1 MTGQRELRP
10 PHDPETEVTAPPSP
24 TATERTAIE
33 RPVWVPTQRSIDQA
47 RITHFARYVA
57 EHYDVQPE
65 SYEEL
70 WRWSVT
76 DLDAFWTAVADFFDV
91 PWTDRPSRTLVP
103 GRMPGTQWFPGGTTN
118 YVSQVFRHS
127 TGTAVIARNELG
139 ESTSLTWPQ
148 LRTAV
153 ASFAA
158 TLRANGV
165 IAGDRVV
172 GYMPDIAEAV
182 IAFLATA
189 SIGAIWAGCA
199 QDLAVPSAA
208 ERLAQLDPAVLVFAT
223 GHHHRGRFVD
233 RTDAARALAARMPA
247 LRLQVVVPRG
257 PFQDPVPAGPDGV
270 RQITWSEA
278 VADEAELEV
287 TPVPFDHPLWVL
299 FSSGTTGVPKGIVHG
314 HGGVLLEQLKSA
326 ALHTDLRHTDRFFW
340 YTTLNWMMWNAR
352 NAGLL
357 TGAAIVCFDG
367 TPTATSLW
375 NVAAAERVTA
385 LGVSPS
391 YLELTRNAGVRP
403 AQDFDL
409 SALRFLGSTGSV
421 LSPHTHRWIADELGP
436 DVMVGSTS
444 GGTDVVS
451 AFVGSVPTV
460 PIHAGELSVRCLGVD
475 LQAWTDA
482 GEPVVDGVGDLVVV
496 KPMPSMPVRF
506 WNDPDG
512 ERYRA
517 AYFNAFEGVWR
528 HGDWITLTSRGSV
541 IVHGRSDATLNRHGI
556 RMGSSDIYRAV
567 ESLGEVEEALVV
579 GVEEPDGGYWMPLF
593 VVLQDNAPLT
603 EELRQRILA
612 VVRDEVSPRH
622 VPDEVIAAPGVPH
635 TRTGKKV
642 EVPIK
647 KILAGLTDGVIAD
660 DTLDRPELIDFYRLV
675 GASRRNTPPS
685 GT

>member
-1 MTGQRELRP
+1 MG
-10 PHDPETEVTAPPSP
+10 
-24 TATERTAIE
+24 IE
-33 RPVWVPTQRSIDQA
+33 QPVWVPAQRAIDRA
-47 RITHFARYVA
+47 RITEFTRYVA
-57 EHYDVQPE
+57 EHYDVRPE

-70 WRWSVT
+70 WQWSVT
-76 DLDAFWTAVADFFDV
+76 DLEAFWSAVADFFDV
-91 PWTDRPSRTLVP
+91 PWSHRPSRTLVP
-103 GRMPGTQWFPGGTTN
+103 GEMPGTQWFPGGTTN

-139 ESTSLTWPQ
+139 ESTSLTWSQ

-153 ASFAA
+153 AAFAA

-165 IAGDRVV
+165 TTGDRVV
-172 GYMPDIAEAV
+172 GYLPDIAEAV

-199 QDLAVPSAA
+199 QDLAAA
-208 ERLAQLDPAVLVFAT
+208 AAGERLAQLDPAVLVCAT

-233 RTDAARALAARMPA
+233 RTAEARALAAQMPT
-247 LRLQVVVPRG
+247 LRLQVTVPRG
-257 PFQDPVPAGPDGV
+257 PIHDPVPAGLGGV
-270 RQITWSEA
+270 RQLTWQEA
-278 VADEAELEV
+278 VAEEAELQV
-287 TPVPFDHPLWVL
+287 AQVPFDHPLWVL
-299 FSSGTTGVPKGIVHG
+299 FSSATTGVPKGIVHG
-314 HGGVLLEQLKSA
+314 HGGVLLEQLKTA
-326 ALHTDLRHTDRFFW
+326 ALHIDLGSTDRFFW

-352 NAGLL
+352 NSGLL
-357 TGAAIVCFDG
+357 VGAGIVCFDG

-375 NVAAAERVTA
+375 DVAAAERVTA
-385 LGVSPS
+385 LGVSPA
-391 YLELTRNAGVRP
+391 YLELTRNSGVRP

-421 LSPHTHRWIADELGP
+421 LSPHTHRWIADELGSE
-436 DVMVGSTS
+436 VLVGSTS

-451 AFVGSVPTV
+451 SFVGSVPTV
-460 PIHAGELSVRCLGVD
+460 PFQAGELSVRYLGVD

-482 GEPVVDGVGDLVVV
+482 GTPVIDGVGDLVVV
-496 KPMPSMPVRF
+496 QPMPSMPVRF

-512 ERYRA
+512 KRYRA
-517 AYFNAFEGVWR
+517 AYFDKYDGVWR

-541 IVHGRSDATLNRHGI
+541 IVHGRSDATLNRNGI

-567 ESLGEVEEALVV
+567 ESLSEVEEALVV
-579 GVEEPDGGYWMPLF
+579 GVEEPGGGYWMPLF
-593 VVLQDNAPLT
+593 VVLHGDAPLT

-612 VVRDEVSPRH
+612 AVRDEVSPRY

-642 EVPIK
+642 EVPVK

-660 DTLDRPELIDFYRLV
+660 DAIDRPELIDFYRSV
-675 GASRRNTPPS
+675 GANRRNAQMS
-685 GT
+685 GAQLRHHR

>member
-1 MTGQRELRP
+1 M
-10 PHDPETEVTAPPSP
+10 
-24 TATERTAIE
+24 
-33 RPVWVPTQRSIDQA
+33 
-47 RITHFARYVA
+47 RYVA
-57 EHYDVQPE
+57 EHYDVQLE

-70 WRWSVT
+70 WQWSVT
-76 DLDAFWTAVADFFDV
+76 DLEAFWTAVANYFDV
-91 PWTDRPSRTLVP
+91 PWSHRPSRALVP
-103 GRMPGTQWFPGGTTN
+103 GRMPGAQWFPGVTTN

-127 TGTAVIARNELG
+127 TGTAVIARDELG

-148 LRTAV
+148 LRAAV
-153 ASFAA
+153 ASLAA

-165 IAGDRVV
+165 TSGDRVV

-182 IAFLATA
+182 ITFLATA
-189 SIGAIWAGCA
+189 SIGAVWAGCA
-199 QDLAVPSAA
+199 QDLAAPAAA
-208 ERLAQLDPAVLVFAT
+208 ERLAQLDPVVLVFAT
-223 GHHHRGRFVD
+223 GYHHRGRFVD
-233 RTDAARALAARMPA
+233 RTDAARVLAARMPT

-257 PFQDPVPAGPDGV
+257 PVQDPLPAGPGGV
-270 RQITWSEA
+270 RQMTWQEA
-278 VADEAELEV
+278 VAEEAELEV
-287 TPVPFDHPLWVL
+287 TPVAFDHPLWVL

-326 ALHTDLRHTDRFFW
+326 ALHSDLGQTDRFFW

-352 NAGLL
+352 NSGLL
-357 TGAAIVCFDG
+357 VGATIVCFDG

-375 NVAAAERVTA
+375 SVAEAESVTA

-409 SALRFLGSTGSV
+409 SALRSLGSTGSV

-436 DVMVGSTS
+436 EVLVGSIS
-444 GGTDVVS
+444 GGTDVVT
-451 AFVGSVPTV
+451 AFAGSVPTV
-460 PIHAGELSVRCLGVD
+460 PIQPGELSVRCLGVD
-475 LQAWTDA
+475 LQAWTGAD
-482 GEPVVDGVGDLVVV
+482 EPVIDDVGDLVVV
-496 KPMPSMPVRF
+496 RPMPSMPVRF
-506 WNDPDG
+506 WNDPNG

-517 AYFNAFEGVWR
+517 AYFDVFEGVWR

-541 IVHGRSDATLNRHGI
+541 IVHGRSDATLNRNGI

-593 VVLQDNAPLT
+593 VVLQGNAPLT
-603 EELRQRILA
+603 DELRQRILA
-612 VVRDEVSPRH
+612 VVSHEVSPRH

-647 KILAGLTDGVIAD
+647 KILAGQTDGVIAD
-660 DTLDRPELIDFYRLV
+660 DALDRPELIDFYRSV
-675 GASRRNTPPS
+675 AARRRTAPPS